1 MAITDSELVVRECAF
16 DIIKIAQLH
25 KDDNAKL
32 IEALQEPLKR
42 IVARSDLLSLGVK
55 RQGNHIDNSKYLY
68 YDGQLV
74 ISLDEFP
81 KGKRIPA
88 HDHGV
93 WEALAV
99 YKGSFDHTVYERK
112 DDGTK
117 EGYADLAL
125 VDDRRLRPG
134 DVAIVAQP
142 AEIHTFIA
150 LEEGT
155 YSVTVVGGHYAEDA
169 ALFQAGR
176 EDLHTPQAEGRDL
189 TLRAATP
196 YWSCCDRSLNAEQSA
211 SGV

>member
-1 MAITDSELVVRECAF
+1 MATPTASRSCANARSTSSGSRET
-16 DIIKIAQLH
+16 H

-32 IEALQEPLKR
+32 IKALQAPLKR
-42 IVARSDLLSLGVK
+42 IVAQPDLLSLGVK

-81 KGKRIPA
+81 KGKRIPP

-117 EGYADLAL
+117 EGYADLAV
-125 VDDRRLRPG
+125 VDDRQLKPG

-142 AEIHTFIA
+142 AEIHTFVA

-155 YSVTVVGGHYAEDA
+155 YSITVVGGHYAEEP
-169 ALFQAGR
+169 ALLQAGR
-176 EDLHTPQAEGRDL
+176 KDLRAPQAEGRDL
-189 TLRAATP
+189 TGRAP
-196 YWSCCDRSLNAEQSA
+196 LLSQRCL
-211 SGV
+211 GVGS

>member
-1 MAITDSELVVRECAF
+1 MRVRHHE
-16 DIIKIAQLH
+16 DREEH

-32 IEALQEPLKR
+32 IKALQDPLKR
-42 IVARSDLLSLGVK
+42 IVAQPDLLSLGVK

-81 KGKRIPA
+81 KGKRIPP

-117 EGYADLAL
+117 EGYADLAV
-125 VDDRRLRPG
+125 VDDRRLQPG

-142 AEIHTFIA
+142 AEIHTFVA

-155 YSVTVVGGHYAEDA
+155 YSVTVVGGHYPKLGTTSNRKKRPA
-169 ALFQAGR
+169 
-176 EDLHTPQAEGRDL
+176 
-189 TLRAATP
+189 
-196 YWSCCDRSLNAEQSA
+196 WSASRKSSPDRSARPSLRSA
-211 SGV
+211 VLPRSLV

>member
-1 MAITDSELVVRECAF
+1 MTSTNSEQVVRECAF
-16 DIIKIAQLH
+16 DIIKLTQTH

-32 IEALQEPLKR
+32 IKALEAPLRR
-42 IVARSDLLSLGVK
+42 IVALPDLLSLGVK

-81 KGKRIPA
+81 KGKRIPP

-93 WEALAV
+93 WEALVV
-99 YKGSFDHTVYERK
+99 YKGSFDHTVYERL
-112 DDGTK
+112 DDGSK
-117 EGYADLAL
+117 EGFADLKT
-125 VDDRRLRPG
+125 VDDRRLTPG

-155 YSVTVVGGHYAEDA
+155 FSITVVGGHYAEERHYFKPD
-169 ALFQAGR
+169 
-176 EDLHTPQAEGRDL
+176 EKTCV
-189 TLRAATP
+189 LRKP
-196 YWSCCDRSLNAEQSA
+196 KVVS
-211 SGV
+211 

>member
-1 MAITDSELVVRECAF
+1 MATTDSEQVVRECAF
-16 DIIKIAQLH
+16 DIIRIARTH

-32 IEALQEPLKR
+32 IQALQQPLKR
-42 IVARSDLLSLGVK
+42 IVAQPDLLSLGVK

-81 KGKRIPA
+81 KGKRIPP

-117 EGYADLAL
+117 EGYADLAV
-125 VDDRRLRPG
+125 VDDRRLKPG

-142 AEIHTFIA
+142 AEIYTFVA

-155 YSVTVVGGHYAEDA
+155 YSVTVVGGHYTE
-169 ALFQAGR
+169 
-176 EDLHTPQAEGRDL
+176 
-189 TLRAATP
+189 LRHYFKPEEKTCVVRKP
-196 YWSCCDRSLNAEQSA
+196 K
-211 SGV
+211 VVT